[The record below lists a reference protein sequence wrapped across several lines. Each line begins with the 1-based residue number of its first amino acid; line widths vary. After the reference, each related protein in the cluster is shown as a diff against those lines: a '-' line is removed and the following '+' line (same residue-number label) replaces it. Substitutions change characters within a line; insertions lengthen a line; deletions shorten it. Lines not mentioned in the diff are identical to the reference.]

1 MPRDRFAYTVILTY
15 AFPVDML
22 RYDCAW
28 PDSSEDARLI
38 IESQDATF
46 MRDRRH
52 NGPPVK
58 VRIVGT
64 KHPTFDRWSSFG
76 ASVVRDSLETFK
88 V

>member
-28 PDSSEDARLI
+28 PDSSEDARI
-38 IESQDATF
+38 IVASQDPATV
-46 MRDRRH
+46 RAARQA
-52 NGPPVK
+52 GTPLK

-76 ASVVRDSLETFK
+76 ATVMRDSLEVFK

>member
-1 MPRDRFAYTVILTY
+1 MPRDRFSYTVVLTY

-28 PDSSEDARLI
+28 PDCSEDARLI
-38 IESQDATF
+38 IASQDPEF
-46 MRDRRH
+46 MRKARRD
-52 NGPPVK
+52 GPPVK
-58 VRIVGT
+58 VRIVGV

-76 ASVVRDSLETFK
+76 ATVIRDTLETFK